1 MCIRD
6 RAYARDYAEET
17 RNSVWRIHYHIPLY
31 ASPEPPLKDTGS
43 FIAKT
48 LDYLHSHPSL
58 RPHLEVETYT
68 WSVLPDHMKIP
79 LASQIAREMNYIA
92 ALQHS

>member
-1 MCIRD
+1 MRRKHGTPSGAFITTFPC
-6 RAYARDYAEET
+6 T
-17 RNSVWRIHYHIPLY
+17 RLRNRLW
-31 ASPEPPLKDTGS
+31 KDTRS